1 MDRQRLLDIKKGW
14 RRMDLAQVVP
24 ELIAAVGEGQESAAE
39 KALDDIAALCGC
51 PEWDY
56 PGQLVRDVRDLKERL
71 YVMQVEKSSASEY
84 PNGFVDL
91 SADLTPEEIIYDLTI
106 LDANART
113 VIADLHDIE
122 NVGYLHAINYAEV
135 NGKARKTVLAA
146 LEKRLS
152 EV

>member
-1 MDRQRLLDIKKGW
+1 
-14 RRMDLAQVVP
+14 MDLAQVVP

-39 KALDDIAALCGC
+39 KALD
-51 PEWDY
+51 
-56 PGQLVRDVRDLKERL
+56 
-71 YVMQVEKSSASEY
+71 VMQVEKSSASEY

-113 VIADLHDIE
+113 VIADLGDIE